1 MSLCS
6 LAVIF
11 SAINFLKTELED
23 INMKL
28 LIFITTLSMTISA
41 SAIQYVKG
49 SGKIK
54 AEDFDQCTNKVYRKS
69 GQDELSPENRRQAI
83 KEALVGKAINDLGA
97 AKKYLADHS
106 DACTYGAD
114 SEGF

>member
-1 MSLCS
+1 
-6 LAVIF
+6 
-11 SAINFLKTELED
+11 
-23 INMKL
+23 MKL
-28 LIFITTLSMTISA
+28 LIFITMLSMAFSA

-54 AEDFDQCTNKVYRKS
+54 PEEFDKCTNKIYRKS

-83 KEALVGKAINDLGA
+83 KEALVGKAINELGA
-97 AKKYLADHS
+97 VKKYLADHG
-106 DACTYGAD
+106 DACSYGTD